1 MIKSIGDNFKIYGL
15 TIIKIVKKSLVLDY
29 GLSNATFET
38 PNHVFALLV
47 YIPTFIHWFSQIMSI
62 LRLKLLW
69 NPFAY
74 PFHILAFTPTTV
86 QTKLIETCQVLH
98 K

>member
-1 MIKSIGDNFKIYGL
+1 MIKSIGGNYRSYGL
-15 TIIKIVKKSLVLDY
+15 IIVKIAKKSLVLDY
-29 GLSNATFET
+29 GFLDATFET
-38 PNHVFALLV
+38 PNHAFALPIC
-47 YIPTFIHWFSQIMSI
+47 IPTFIHCFLHIVSI
-62 LRLKLLW
+62 SRLKLLW

-74 PFHILAFTPTTV
+74 PFDILAFIPTTF